1 MYLEIRCIYSFWSRN
16 IERVFTDKIYII
28 EICVYIFW
36 NIPIFL
42 RENISFVSSSKIYID
57 CYPCE
62 RFYLTILIKS
72 FQYNKNDLFY
82 WINFMYSI
90 AKNSFILKVL
100 NKFVIKNF
108 KAINVRCVF
117 LLLKGFRTVNNNK
130 KTIFNHENIN
140 IIIDVSTN
148 FINIKKY
155 GIS

>member
-1 MYLEIRCIYSFWSRN
+1 MYLEIRCIYSFWSRH
-16 IERVFTDKIYII
+16 IERVLTDKIYII

-36 NIPIFL
+36 NILIFL
-42 RENISFVSSSKIYID
+42 RENISFVSSSQIYID

-100 NKFVIKNF
+100 NKFVMKNF
-108 KAINVRCVF
+108 KAINVLCLF

-130 KTIFNHENIN
+130 KLFL
-140 IIIDVSTN
+140 IIKTSTSSLM
-148 FINIKKY
+148 FLQSFRNIKKY